1 MDEYNVYP
9 RKVRGLGNVM
19 NKISQDEIE
28 LYKSSIEEITPIN
41 INNVE
46 LGMFKIQLQ
55 GVPVILAVS
64 GIQSVNPNEALT
76 LTFTLTTQDGG
87 IPVKGVDI
95 FIYENSALLDSV
107 ETNAEG
113 KATYAYSTSI
123 EGKHS
128 LEIVTYNQ
136 LEFDGTSKIIE
147 FYVYKKSSLD
157 LSVSPSIPF
166 LLDPITL
173 TATLEGT
180 DNTPIAGRTIEFYD
194 GDTLLGTAVTNDL
207 GQATFIYET
216 DD

>member
-28 LYKSSIEEITPIN
+28 LFKASIEEITPIN

-95 FIYENSALLDSV
+95 FIYEGSALLDSV

-113 KATYAYSTSI
+113 KATYAYSTNI
-123 EGKHS
+123 EGEHS

-147 FYVYKKSSLD
+147 FYVYRESSLD

-166 LLDPITL
+166 LLEPITL
-173 TATLEGT
+173 TATLEGA
-180 DNTPIAGRTIEFYD
+180 DGTPIAGRTIEFYD
-194 GDTLLGTAVTNDL
+194 GDILLGTAVTNDL

>member
-19 NKISQDEIE
+19 DKISQDEIE
-28 LYKSSIEEITPIN
+28 LFKASIEEITPIN

-95 FIYENSALLDSV
+95 FIYEGSELLDSV

-123 EGKHS
+123 EGEHS

-147 FYVYKKSSLD
+147 FYVYRESSLD

-166 LLDPITL
+166 LLEPITL
-173 TATLEGT
+173 TATLEAT
-180 DNTPIAGRTIEFYD
+180 DDTPIAGRTIEFYD

>member
-28 LYKSSIEEITPIN
+28 LFKASIEEITPIN

-64 GIQSVNPNEALT
+64 GIQSVNPNETLT

-95 FIYENSALLDSV
+95 FIYEGSELLDSV

-113 KATYAYSTSI
+113 KATYAYSTNI
-123 EGKHS
+123 EGEHS

-147 FYVYKKSSLD
+147 FYVYRESSLD

-166 LLDPITL
+166 LLEPITL
-173 TATLEGT
+173 TATLEAT
-180 DNTPIAGRTIEFYD
+180 DDTPIAGRTIEFYD

>member
-28 LYKSSIEEITPIN
+28 LFKASIEEITPIN

-64 GIQSVNPNEALT
+64 GIQSVNPNETLT

-95 FIYENSALLDSV
+95 FIYEGSALLDSV

-123 EGKHS
+123 EGEHS

-147 FYVYKKSSLD
+147 FYVYKESSLD

-166 LLDPITL
+166 LLEPITL

-180 DNTPIAGRTIEFYD
+180 DDIPIAGRTIEFYD